1 MPRKK
6 AVIFDMDGVIIDSEH
21 LWKQAEFDVFSSLG
35 VVVSEEFTP
44 ITQAMTTAEV
54 AVFWFEKYPWKNVS
68 LKEVEE
74 RVISRVIELIE
85 GNNCAI
91 LGIKGFIERLKAQGL
106 KIGVATNS
114 PYRIIPFALQKVGV
128 YELID
133 VISSAEFEE
142 KGKPDPAVYLS
153 ASQKLAIAPH
163 ECIVVEDSHSG
174 MIAAKSAG
182 MTVVAFTNGQIHH
195 SFELADFTLSH
206 FDDSNEAFRLL
217 TNSA

>member
-35 VVVSEEFTP
+35 VIVSEEFTP

-54 AVFWFEKYPWKNVS
+54 ADFWFEKYPWENVS

-85 GNNCAI
+85 TNSCAI

-114 PYRIIPFALQKVGV
+114 PYRIIPSALQKVGV

-153 ASQKLAIAPH
+153 TAQKLAVAPS

-182 MTVVAFTNGQIHH
+182 MTVVAFTKGQLHK
-195 SFELADFTLSH
+195 SFELADFAISH
-206 FDDSNEAFRLL
+206 FDDSIDFLL
-217 TNSA
+217 N

>member
-1 MPRKK
+1 MPHKK
-6 AVIFDMDGVIIDSEH
+6 AVIFDMDGVIIDSEP

-35 VVVSEEFTP
+35 VVVSEEFSP
-44 ITQAMTTAEV
+44 ITQTMTTTEV
-54 AVFWFEKYPWKNVS
+54 AEFWFEKYPWQTIS

-85 GNNCAI
+85 TNNCAI
-91 LGIKGFIERLKAQGL
+91 LGIRGFMERLKAQGL

-133 VISSAEFEE
+133 AISSAEFEE

-153 ASQKLAIAPH
+153 ASQKLAIMPH
-163 ECIVVEDSHSG
+163 ECVVVEDSHSG

-182 MTVVAFTNGQIHH
+182 MTVVAFTNGQLHT

-206 FDDSNEAFRLL
+206 FDGSVDFLL
-217 TNSA
+217 H

>member
-1 MPRKK
+1 MSVIK
-6 AVIFDMDGVIIDSEH
+6 AVIFDMDGVIIDSEPF
-21 LWKQAEFDVFSSLG
+21 WKQAEFDVFSSLR
-35 VVVSEEFTP
+35 VIVSEEFTP
-44 ITQAMTTAEV
+44 ITQTMTTAEV
-54 AVFWFEKYPWKNVS
+54 ADFWFKKYPWENVS

-85 GNNCAI
+85 TNSCAI

-114 PYRIIPFALQKVGV
+114 PYRIIPSALQKVDV

-142 KGKPDPAVYLS
+142 KGKPDPAIYLS
-153 ASQKLAIAPH
+153 TAQKLAVAPS

-174 MIAAKSAG
+174 MLAAKKAG
-182 MTVVAFTNGQIHH
+182 MKVVAFSNGQQHRT
-195 SFELADFTLSH
+195 FELADFTLSH
-206 FDDSNEAFRLL
+206 FSASIDFLL
-217 TNSA
+217 N

>member
-6 AVIFDMDGVIIDSEH
+6 AVIFDMDGVIIDSEP

-44 ITQAMTTAEV
+44 ITQTMTTTEV
-54 AVFWFEKYPWKNVS
+54 AAFWFEKSPWENVS

-74 RVISRVIELIE
+74 LVISRVIELIE
-85 GNNCAI
+85 TSNCAI
-91 LGIKGFIERLKAQGL
+91 LGIRGFIERLKAQGL

-114 PYRIIPFALQKVGV
+114 PYRIIPSALQKVGV

-133 VISSAEFEE
+133 TISSAEFEE

-163 ECIVVEDSHSG
+163 ECVVVEDSHSG
-174 MIAAKSAG
+174 MIAAKKAG
-182 MTVVAFTNGQIHH
+182 MTVVGFTNGRLHKT
-195 SFELADFTLSH
+195 FELADFTITH
-206 FDDSNEAFRLL
+206 FDDSADFLL
-217 TNSA
+217 N

>member
-1 MPRKK
+1 MSVIK
-6 AVIFDMDGVIIDSEH
+6 AVIFDMDGVIIDSEPF
-21 LWKQAEFDVFSSLG
+21 WKQAEFDVFSSLG
-35 VVVSEEFTP
+35 VIVSEEFTP

-54 AVFWFEKYPWKNVS
+54 ADFWFEKYPWENVS

-74 RVISRVIELIE
+74 RVISRVIGLIE
-85 GNNCAI
+85 TNSCAI

-114 PYRIIPFALQKVGV
+114 PYRIIPSALQKVGV

-153 ASQKLAIAPH
+153 TAQKLAVAPS

-182 MTVVAFTNGQIHH
+182 MTVVAFTKGQLHK
-195 SFELADFTLSH
+195 SFELADFTISH
-206 FDDSNEAFRLL
+206 FDDSIDFLL
-217 TNSA
+217 N

>member
-6 AVIFDMDGVIIDSEH
+6 AVIFDMDGVIIDSEPF
-21 LWKQAEFDVFSSLG
+21 WKQAEFDVFSSLG
-35 VVVSEEFTP
+35 VIVSEEFTP

-54 AVFWFEKYPWKNVS
+54 ADFWFEKYPWENVS

-74 RVISRVIELIE
+74 RVISRVIGLIE
-85 GNNCAI
+85 TNSCAI

-114 PYRIIPFALQKVGV
+114 PYRIIPSALQKVGV

-153 ASQKLAIAPH
+153 TAQKLAVAPS

-182 MTVVAFTNGQIHH
+182 MTVVAFTKGQLHK
-195 SFELADFTLSH
+195 SFELADFTISH
-206 FDDSNEAFRLL
+206 FDDSIDFLL
-217 TNSA
+217 N